1 MIAYGS
7 LVLALYLEILLFS
20 CFGIKVVR
28 DPYFP
33 EFGLNTEIYG
43 KKIKKYNHEKL
54 FFQNMRTRVFPDMKL
69 ALGNHMHS

>member
-1 MIAYGS
+1 MLDSRFNLNLNILMIAYGS

-43 KKIKKYNHEKL
+43 KKIKK
-54 FFQNMRTRVFPDMKL
+54 
-69 ALGNHMHS
+69 